1 VQNGKWTNGSTVA
14 VTTST
19 LECDQYD
26 ANQTVLAQN
35 QTKLTVPNPPLTPGG
50 YATFN
55 NFNMGQI
62 VQGVN
67 SVNCGIV
74 DVTPAQ

>member
-1 VQNGKWTNGSTVA
+1 M
-14 VTTST
+14 TSAT

-35 QTKLTVPNPPLTPGG
+35 QTNLTMNNPPLTPGG
-50 YATFN
+50 YATFG
-55 NFNMGQI
+55 NFNAGQI
-62 VQGVN
+62 VQNVN

-74 DVTPAQ
+74 AVVPAQ